1 MRNWKFL
8 VSIIAICAVLVSC
21 NKEGQFNPKKK
32 ISKISYSEMEKDE
45 FWDGISWITEEEEL
59 IPAYVGQV
67 WNWNGKKLESIDYYD
82 EDGMFVATDNFSY
95 NGKCLSTISWSTGR
109 YDFIYEKG
117 KLSSIEYYYGDT
129 KSAVYDITHDGKKI
143 SKITYTVINSVRGAE
158 IHPLPS
164 CILGLNLPTP
174 KSKHSVALADPK
186 GSTTY
191 EFAFEWNGNNVSN
204 MVYTTPL
211 YSARYSYTYDNKLN
225 PFYGLWNEEAVEG
238 EFDIETGFSILMSK
252 NNIAHCT
259 VRDEDESFDLDYT
272 YTYQGNYPTSA
283 TMTYTELDED
293 DVEMYRYT
301 YSATTMFEY

>member
-109 YDFIYEKG
+109 YDFIYEKDQQNY
-117 KLSSIEYYYGDT
+117 LYGD
-129 KSAVYDITHDGKKI
+129 
-143 SKITYTVINSVRGAE
+143 
-158 IHPLPS
+158 
-164 CILGLNLPTP
+164 
-174 KSKHSVALADPK
+174 
-186 GSTTY
+186 
-191 EFAFEWNGNNVSN
+191 
-204 MVYTTPL
+204 
-211 YSARYSYTYDNKLN
+211 
-225 PFYGLWNEEAVEG
+225 
-238 EFDIETGFSILMSK
+238 
-252 NNIAHCT
+252 
-259 VRDEDESFDLDYT
+259 
-272 YTYQGNYPTSA
+272 Q
-283 TMTYTELDED
+283 
-293 DVEMYRYT
+293 
-301 YSATTMFEY
+301 